1 MREHGRRISSMF
13 ARFHVALVVVALTA
27 PLGMGCSDP
36 CKKLVKKLCDEMKDD
51 RACQEWAER
60 VKTVDKETCEAS
72 LQALKAATR

>member
-1 MREHGRRISSMF
+1 MKLGRRVGS
-13 ARFHVALVVVALTA
+13 LVLSLLIGAGA
-27 PLGMGCSDP
+27 SGCSDP

-51 RACQEWAER
+51 RSCQEWTEK